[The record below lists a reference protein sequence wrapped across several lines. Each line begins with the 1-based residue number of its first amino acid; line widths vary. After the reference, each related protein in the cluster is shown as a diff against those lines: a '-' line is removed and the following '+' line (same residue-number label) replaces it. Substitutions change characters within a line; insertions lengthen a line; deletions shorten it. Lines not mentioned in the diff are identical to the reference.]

1 MLRIQ
6 ALGKTYSQVAQP
18 VSVFTD
24 LSLEIQAGE
33 MVALMGSSGEGKT
46 TLLQILG
53 CLDRPDSGEYWLAGR
68 ELSGLPEEELAA
80 VRNRQIGFVFQSSY
94 FVDYLNLV
102 ENVALP
108 GLYGQGMAGRA
119 GERRAGQLLDEVGL
133 GHRKR
138 HVPAELSGGE
148 RQRAAIAR
156 ALFNNP
162 DLLLADEPTGNL
174 DAANTRQVMS
184 RLTALNDAGLTI
196 LLVTHDDAVAS
207 YAGRVLE
214 LSGGELRE
222 RARAGV

>member
-1 MLRIQ
+1 MLSIRG
-6 ALGKTYSQVAQP
+6 LRKTYAQVAQP
-18 VSVFTD
+18 VAVFSD
-24 LSLEIQAGE
+24 LSLDIQSGD

-53 CLDRPDSGEYWLAGR
+53 CLDRPDGGEYWLAGR
-68 ELSGLPEEELAA
+68 ELSRLPEEELAA

-108 GLYGQGMAGRA
+108 GLYGEGVAGRA

-156 ALFNNP
+156 ALFNRP

-174 DAANTRQVMS
+174 DAENTRQVMS
-184 RLTALNDAGLTI
+184 RLAALNEDGLTV
-196 LLVTHDDAVAS
+196 LLVTHDESVAS
-207 YAGRVLE
+207 YARRVLE
-214 LSGGELRE
+214 LAGGELRE
-222 RARAGV
+222 RPRAGV